1 MADDDDDDDDDDGDV
16 DDGDDDDGDAQGRRR
31 VCGDGE
37 RLEVCGDGARPALS
51 DHIHPFHHYR
61 NLCRSRRSTSRYC
74 NIGNQRGGLSLR
86 KTLTE
91 HLFSTIANSLLQLP
105 RVQPKI

>member
-1 MADDDDDDDDDDGDV
+1 MADDDDDDDVDDDDNV
-16 DDGDDDDGDAQGRRR
+16 DDGDAQGRRR

-37 RLEVCGDGARPALS
+37 RLEVCGDGARPALP

-74 NIGNQRGGLSLR
+74 NIGNQRGGLSL
-86 KTLTE
+86 
-91 HLFSTIANSLLQLP
+91 
-105 RVQPKI
+105 